1 MKFIYKKSN
10 TDELEFI
17 SSIHKP
23 RKSKFDLMD
32 EHQMVD
38 YLTANPNFEHRN
50 HLIFYHWY
58 ERVYNINII
67 EENVLSGLNK
77 SNPYTSK
84 RTLEDDIIDRINE
97 YMNSSRFLGFTV
109 YYEYYYDFF
118 EGIEKFNYKEFKG
131 EKFLLYLLE
140 LFPQIVEIDFKG
152 KKRFFRYNS
161 AELKKLPYEYNSF
174 VVYYK
179 SNNLPSFYP
188 HKLDGVHT
196 YNPHSLLTKSKKEIA
211 NDVRL
216 EKGLPKIGEGWISET
231 LLYYAV
237 KEAIPEYEVKHHG
250 NLKWLGLQHLDIY
263 IPNLNIGIEYQGKQ
277 HREPVEFFGGV
288 KAFEKNIERDKRKKR
303 LCSEN
308 NLKLFYVFPET
319 DTIKFIVELKEY
331 IKNTANKELR

>member
-58 ERVYNINII
+58 ERVYNRNII
-67 EENVLSGLNK
+67 GENVLSGLNK

-118 EGIEKFNYKEFKG
+118 EGIEKFNYEEFKG

-152 KKRFFRYNS
+152 QKRFFRYNS

-216 EKGLPKIGEGWISET
+216 EKGLPRIGEGWISET

-237 KEAIPEYEVKHHG
+237 KEAISEYEVKHPG
-250 NLKWLGLQHLDIY
+250 NPKWLDLQHLDIY

-277 HREPVEFFGGV
+277 HREPIEFFGGV
-288 KAFEKNIERDKRKKR
+288 KAFEKNLERDKRKKR